1 MPRKLGLSSY
11 EYGNARVRA
20 MKSRLLD
27 RSDLEALTEA
37 GGLQALIGALARTD
51 YREGI
56 EVALTRATGL
66 DCITDALRRSL
77 FDTLGRIRDFYG
89 GRAGGMVATWLRIY
103 DIHNLKTIL
112 RGLSKQAS
120 SDEITAALLPVS
132 ELTPSILTR
141 LVSAPEPRAAID
153 LLATAQLPIAQPLIN
168 LRAESPGVGVLEM
181 ELALDKWYFQ
191 EAYRYLEGSYGGS
204 RLLRAA
210 LAQEA
215 DLTNLLTA
223 LRFAHAPAERREV
236 QKRMGD
242 EGMDSLFVAP
252 GRLPVEL
259 LVQVG
264 EQDNLE
270 TAVRVLAR
278 TPYAPALRAGLRAY
292 SRSGRLSDVES
303 QLRRFR
309 LSWMAKLFIRDP
321 LGIGVP
327 LGYFALKTSEV
338 INIRWVAFG
347 IHQGLDANT
356 IRTGLEFV
364 T

>member
-1 MPRKLGLSSY
+1 
-11 EYGNARVRA
+11 

-27 RSDLEALTEA
+27 SHQMETLAEA
-37 GGLQALIGALARTD
+37 GGLQALIGALAKTD
-51 YREGI
+51 YAGAI
-56 EVALTRATGL
+56 EVALTRASGL

-103 DIHNLKTIL
+103 DVHNLKTIL

-153 LLATAQLPIAQPLIN
+153 LLATAQMPIAQPLIN
-168 LRAESPGVGVLEM
+168 LRAESPGVGVFEM

-191 EAYRYLEGSYGGS
+191 EAHRYLEGIYGGS
-204 RLLRAA
+204 SLLRAA

-223 LRFAHAPAERREV
+223 LRFAHAPAERQEIEQRL
-236 QKRMGD
+236 GG
-242 EGMDSLFVAP
+242 EGLDSLFVGP
-252 GRLPVEL
+252 GQLPLEL

-264 EQDNLE
+264 EQDSLE
-270 TAVRVLAR
+270 SASRVLAR

-292 SRSGRLSDVES
+292 SRSGKLSDVES

-338 INIRWVAFG
+338 INIRWVAYG
-347 IHQGLDANT
+347 IHLGLEAST
-356 IRTGLEFV
+356 IKTGLEFV
-364 T
+364 I